1 MPRIL
6 GIDFGTRRIGCAV
19 SDPRR
24 LISTPLEVYERR
36 DPTQDARYFRKLIE
50 EHEVDLI
57 VIGLPVHVNGREG
70 TSARKARDFG
80 DWLTTFASVPV
91 LYHDERYSTVE
102 ADEILMSVGYNRK
115 KRAGLRDMIAAQ
127 ILLQAYLDAGC
138 PVTTATPAPL
148 ADPEEL

>member
-1 MPRIL
+1 MARIL

-24 LISTPLEVYERR
+24 LISTPLEVRERR
-36 DPTQDARYFRKLIE
+36 DNAQDARYFLKLIE
-50 EHEVDLI
+50 EHEIDRI

-70 TSARKARDFG
+70 TSAKQARDFG
-80 DWLTTFASVPV
+80 DWLVSISKLDVF
-91 LYHDERYSTVE
+91 YHDERYSTVE
-102 ADEILMSVGYNRK
+102 ADEALMSVGYNRK

-138 PVTTATPAPL
+138 PESTMPTAPL
-148 ADPEEL
+148 ADPEDS